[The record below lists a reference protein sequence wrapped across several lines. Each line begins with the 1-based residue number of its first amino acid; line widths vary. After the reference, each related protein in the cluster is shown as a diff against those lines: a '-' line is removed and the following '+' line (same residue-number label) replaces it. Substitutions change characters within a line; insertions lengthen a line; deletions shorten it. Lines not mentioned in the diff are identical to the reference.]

1 MTLFS
6 TTDASYFL
14 RAAKVIGEGDTFNE
28 FMAKRDYPNAARAY
42 EQDPFD
48 SGLREFPLLS
58 VVISFIAEDNSI
70 RSLSDAAHW
79 LLLVSAGLTTAA
91 IVLAFGATGYWLEG
105 CIAAIGGGL
114 SASYLMRSSAG
125 RIDTDQLNLGF
136 VYLLLGLSVMV
147 ARTRDWRLCVLLSL
161 VVSGVAFLFMWW
173 YNRPQFIILIAL
185 SMGWLILVLRRNL
198 LLALGMPILVLGIAG
213 VTPFNPLDSA
223 YLQNSIASASFFF
236 PNTYET
242 ITEIARVPL
251 FMLLQNTSGSVEMG
265 LLGILGL
272 LLWAFRHPVLAVA
285 YGPIAIFGLLNFV
298 IGNRAIFY
306 SAPMLWFGVA
316 YLVASLCRFITTQ
329 LAPASATNEQQTKH
343 RSARP
348 LSPL

>member
-1 MTLFS
+1 
-6 TTDASYFL
+6 
-14 RAAKVIGEGDTFNE
+14 
-28 FMAKRDYPNAARAY
+28 
-42 EQDPFD
+42 
-48 SGLREFPLLS
+48 
-58 VVISFIAEDNSI
+58 
-70 RSLSDAAHW
+70 
-79 LLLVSAGLTTAA
+79 
-91 IVLAFGATGYWLEG
+91 
-105 CIAAIGGGL
+105 
-114 SASYLMRSSAG
+114 MRSSAG

-147 ARTRDWRLCVLLSL
+147 ARTKDWRLCVLLSL

-173 YNRPQFIILIAL
+173 YDRPQFVILIAL

-251 FMLLQNTSGSVEMG
+251 FMLLTNTSGSVEMG

-329 LAPASATNEQQTKH
+329 LAPASATNEQQTKASIGAAIISALMAVAVSPTDYIPRQSFPKNVVAGFSKFNNVDGVVATWWDYGYVSPFFNDLPTLH
-343 RSARP
+343 DGGSQTTPVTHFVARSLLEEKQETSVGILKL
-348 LSPL
+348 LSDGGMVEISTVIRSRCGRGL

>member
-1 MTLFS
+1 MVRGQQYQVWQQQAHSHSLDGATLFS

-14 RAAKVIGEGDTFNE
+14 RAAKVIGDGDTFNE

-42 EQDPFD
+42 ERDPFD

-70 RSLSDAAHW
+70 PSLSDAAHW
-79 LLLVSAGLTTAA
+79 LLLVSAGLTAAA

-136 VYLLLGLSVMV
+136 VYLLLGLAVMV

-173 YNRPQFIILIAL
+173 YC
-185 SMGWLILVLRRNL
+185 L
-198 LLALGMPILVLGIAG
+198 LYTSPSPRDRTRSRMPS
-213 VTPFNPLDSA
+213 SA
-223 YLQNSIASASFFF
+223 
-236 PNTYET
+236 
-242 ITEIARVPL
+242 
-251 FMLLQNTSGSVEMG
+251 
-265 LLGILGL
+265 
-272 LLWAFRHPVLAVA
+272 
-285 YGPIAIFGLLNFV
+285 
-298 IGNRAIFY
+298 
-306 SAPMLWFGVA
+306 
-316 YLVASLCRFITTQ
+316 
-329 LAPASATNEQQTKH
+329 
-343 RSARP
+343 
-348 LSPL
+348 